1 MKQGLTDNDILFRG
15 FVEGDVDDY
24 LVDFDVF
31 LFSSLWEGLPFSILE
46 AMKYKVP
53 IITSPSGGI
62 EEAIIDNK
70 TGIIVRENLDYKFA
84 NAIKMIIDNK
94 DISNSLATNAYEL
107 FKKNFSSAVL
117 HKTLKNILN
126 SI

>member
-1 MKQGLTDNDILFRG
+1 
-15 FVEGDVDDY
+15 
-24 LVDFDVF
+24 
-31 LFSSLWEGLPFSILE
+31 
-46 AMKYKVP
+46 MKYKVP

-117 HKTLKNILN
+117 HKNFKNILN

>member
-15 FVEGDVDDY
+15 FVEGDVDNY
-24 LVDFDVF
+24 LVDSDIF

-62 EEAIIDNK
+62 EKQLLLIRRYNCE
-70 TGIIVRENLDYKFA
+70 RKFGFRFV
-84 NAIKMIIDNK
+84 NK
-94 DISNSLATNAYEL
+94 DDY
-107 FKKNFSSAVL
+107 
-117 HKTLKNILN
+117 
-126 SI
+126 

>member
-1 MKQGLTDNDILFRG
+1 MTKISQYQYINAVSQLKTAGYKVFFEIIGDGPELKNLKRQSLKQGLTDNDILFRG

-53 IITSPSGGI
+53 IITSPSP
-62 EEAIIDNK
+62 
-70 TGIIVRENLDYKFA
+70 Y
-84 NAIKMIIDNK
+84 
-94 DISNSLATNAYEL
+94 Y
-107 FKKNFSSAVL
+107 
-117 HKTLKNILN
+117 
-126 SI
+126 